1 LRHPTF
7 AFAVAV
13 AAALAFTTA
22 ASAQSAKPMHKIT
35 IATPGPALH
44 FFPAHVADVAG
55 LFAAEGIDAEW
66 LNVGSGTK
74 QVAAVASGSA
84 AMTVLGMQP
93 AITAADKGA
102 DLVAFAALFNKYP
115 IGLLLRPDVIER
127 IGFDLKAPIDQKVK
141 KLNGLT
147 IGITGVGSST
157 DTVLRSFML
166 ARGIDPDKTVRIQPL
181 GDPNAMIAA
190 MEKKLVDG
198 VMLSAPQAQI
208 VESKGAGKMA
218 IDPLTGEVPELNGV
232 PYTAMISS
240 RAFMDKNPEV
250 IMAATRALTKAML
263 LTKSDPQKVSQLLQ
277 QKLFPNIDA
286 QLFQSFEPAY
296 AAAAATTPVIAKA
309 DYDKLLQWMKL
320 LDPTPVSITYDK
332 MISTDAATKVA
343 AELLKK

>member
-1 LRHPTF
+1 MFHPYHLLGASF
-7 AFAVAV
+7 AAIVALFAQTT
-13 AAALAFTTA
+13 LAQTP
-22 ASAQSAKPMHKIT
+22 KPAHKII

-115 IGLLLRPDVIER
+115 IGLVLRPDVMEK
-127 IGFDLKAPIDQKVK
+127 IGFNLKAPIDEKVK

-157 DTVLRSFML
+157 DTVLRSFLL
-166 ARGIDPDKTVRIQPL
+166 ARGLDPDKVIRIQPL
-181 GDPNAMIAA
+181 GDPNALIAA

-198 VMLSAPQAQI
+198 VMLSAPQEQI
-208 VESKGAGKMA
+208 LEAKGAGTIA
-218 IDPLTGEVPELNGV
+218 IDPLTGEVPELDGV
-232 PYTAMISS
+232 PYTAMITS
-240 RAFMDKNPEV
+240 RAFMEKNPDV
-250 IMAATRALTKAML
+250 IAAAARALTKAMVL
-263 LTKSDPQKVSQLLQ
+263 IKKNPALVQEQLQK
-277 QKLFPNIDA
+277 KLFPNIDA
-286 QLFQSFEPAY
+286 KLFATFEPAY
-296 AAAAATTPVIAKA
+296 AAAAATTPVISKA

-320 LDPTPVSITYDK
+320 LDPTPISVTYEK
-332 MISTDAATKVA
+332 MISTDVGA
-343 AELLKK
+343 